1 MSDSIWKK
9 LERSKKYREA
19 FVGSQV
25 KRTVPFQ
32 VRALRKQRNWSQAEL
47 AERAG
52 VTQGVISRAEDPDYG
67 NLTFNSVV
75 RLAAG
80 FDCAFIGRFVPFS
93 ELVGWYDS
101 LSEAMIRVAG
111 FNEDYRP
118 GQRQTPVGNI
128 ERWQRHLTA
137 VQVTRVPVVATTHPR
152 LPDQP
157 KLPLPPNLRLVYPG
171 VAASGSRGC
180 DPLERTVEA
189 GTRPTSSVP
198 NMEQSGA
205 LGNILCNAGA

>member
-1 MSDSIWKK
+1 MSNSVWRK

-32 VRALRKQRNWSQAEL
+32 IRALRKQRGWSQTEL

-67 NLTFNSVV
+67 NLTLNTIV
-75 RLAAG
+75 RVAAG

-101 LSEAMIRVAG
+101 LSEAVIRVAS
-111 FNEDYRP
+111 FSEDRDSRPAANE
-118 GQRQTPVGNI
+118 
-128 ERWQRHLTA
+128 
-137 VQVTRVPVVATTHPR
+137 TTTFSHH
-152 LPDQP
+152 
-157 KLPLPPNLRLVYPG
+157 
-171 VAASGSRGC
+171 AAISIGG
-180 DPLERTVEA
+180 A
-189 GTRPTSSVP
+189 GTVQSQPRSGQINMFPAMLVGSSATHGANRAVS
-198 NMEQSGA
+198 QSIDIA
-205 LGNILCNAGA
+205 TAAAAPSRAFQSRIDAA